1 MVDYALFLGCNI
13 PLRYP
18 SVEVG
23 TRKVF
28 GELGIGLVDLKGYS
42 CCPDPVVSRIIDR
55 TSWFALA
62 ARNISLAENEGLDIV
77 TVCNGCYETL
87 AEANH
92 ELKTDPDL
100 RKEANGIIAEF
111 GRDFQGKIGVKH
123 NVEVLY
129 EDSGLEAIRK
139 KSKIDLPLKVAVHYG
154 CHMFRTFEEDGDE
167 WRIPNMMKELVECL
181 GCEVVDYGLEKLCCG
196 FPSMMVDKKFALDE
210 RVRPKLEAITDS
222 GADCVVLNCPSCLVQ
237 FESSQAALRR
247 EGVNF
252 ELPFIYLPELMALS
266 FGISAEELG
275 LGFHRSPVKKIIGKI
290 GE

>member
-1 MVDYALFLGCNI
+1 MPDYALFLGCTI

-18 SVEVG
+18 SVEAG

-28 GELGIGLVDLKGYS
+28 DELGISLVDLKGYS
-42 CCPDPVVSRIIDR
+42 CCPDPVVSRIVDQV
-55 TSWFALA
+55 SWLTLA
-62 ARNISLAENEGLDIV
+62 ARNICLAEKEGLDIV

-92 ELKTDPDL
+92 ELKTNPDL
-100 RKEANGIIAEF
+100 RKQTNGLLAEF
-111 GRDFQGKIGVKH
+111 GREFKGKIDIKH
-123 NVEVLY
+123 SVEVLY
-129 EDSGLEAIRK
+129 EDSGPEAIRK
-139 KSKIDLPLKVAVHYG
+139 KLKVDLPLKVALHYG
-154 CHMFRTFEEDGDE
+154 CHMFRTFEEGEDE
-167 WRIPNMMKELVECL
+167 WKKPNMMKELVECL

-196 FPSMMVDKKFALDE
+196 YPLMMIDKEFALKE
-210 RVRPKLEAITDS
+210 RIQPKLQGITDS

-266 FGISAEELG
+266 FGVSAKELG
-275 LGFHRSPVKKIIGKI
+275 LSFHRSPVQKIMEKI